1 MVKLECA
8 MVGIRLK
15 FCSEHLIEISANNV
29 SSKFV
34 GGKMKSSVSL
44 LSASWVLTVVKCLKT
59 KFYIRRMP

>member
-1 MVKLECA
+1 M
-8 MVGIRLK
+8 K